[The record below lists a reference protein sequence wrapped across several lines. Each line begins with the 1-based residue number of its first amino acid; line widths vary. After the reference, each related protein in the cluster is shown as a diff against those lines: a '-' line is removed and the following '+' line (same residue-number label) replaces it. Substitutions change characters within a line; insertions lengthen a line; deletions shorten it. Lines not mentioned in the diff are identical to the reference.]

1 MRHHIK
7 ALFYLA
13 CLLLSCMSLYG
24 CATLFADDADEISLE
39 SSTPGVTA
47 YLNGEKLGELP
58 LKVRVDRE
66 VFERNILVFKKDGY
80 KTYQTMVKKT
90 IDKIALLNCTAL
102 PSWLTDALTGNM
114 MEYSPKHYLIEM
126 VPQNMAASE
135 QPHAQAQIEWKGFI
149 ALNFSQIRKELAI
162 SSSEYIQTLDY
173 YTHQAWGRSP
183 RWEDERV
190 RQTLLEF
197 SSPAAMI
204 RYLQNHLHSSLG

>member
-1 MRHHIK
+1 MRHHVK
-7 ALFYLA
+7 ALFFLA
-13 CLLLSCMSLYG
+13 YASLCSLSLFSCASL
-24 CATLFADDADEISLE
+24 FSDDADEISLE

-66 VFERNILVFKKDGY
+66 VFERNVLVFKKDGY

-90 IDKIALLNCTAL
+90 LNKIALLNCTAL

-126 VPQNMAASE
+126 VPENMAASE
-135 QPHAQAQIEWKGFI
+135 QPQAQAQIEWKSFI
-149 ALNFSQIRKELAI
+149 ALNFAQIRKELAI

-173 YTHQAWGRSP
+173 YTHQAWGRTP
-183 RWEDERV
+183 QWEDERV
-190 RQTLLEF
+190 RQTLLKF
-197 SSPAAMI
+197 SSPAPMI
-204 RYLQNHLHSSLG
+204 RYLQNHLNSSFG